1 MAKINEDMNVN
12 EIRDVLK
19 EFNKQMGVNEIKG
32 EQIQDGFEMFE
43 DPGTQGEADDIY
55 NGILGEI
62 GLEYTEGTA
71 AVPTGKIKVKQ
82 EQEEEK
88 VEAGQ
93 EDELEA
99 RLNALRMA

>member
-1 MAKINEDMNVN
+1 
-12 EIRDVLK
+12 
-19 EFNKQMGVNEIKG
+19 MGINEIKG

-43 DPGTQGEADDIY
+43 DPSAQGEADDVY

-62 GLEYTEGTA
+62 GLEYNAQGAT
-71 AVPTGKIKVKQ
+71 VPSTKIVQ
-82 EQEEEK
+82 QQEEVKE
-88 VEAGQ
+88 EAGQ